1 MSLDEN
7 GKLDFDNFA
16 NSLEA
21 TVADTDLVF
30 EYIQLGGY
38 AVMFPIF
45 TAFGLG
51 LYVLMKITGKKKFHR
66 KGEEH
71 GSAKWAGSKEIKSL
85 LDKPQKP
92 KKEQSK
98 KNADKGE
105 TEKADTPKKPM
116 TKEEKET
123 ERKRQKD
130 LREKQKDEKKKA
142 KDALQDQKRK
152 EAQDKQEADKKRR
165 ADEKEVGIT
174 PLKKAWAT
182 AKSLVREFVSVFLS
196 LFSDKYKK
204 QKPFVK
210 DNNIILTNDVK
221 MSLNTRQTRK
231 NLNVMVIGGSGSG
244 KSRFFVKPNLMQANT
259 SYVCTDP
266 KGELIRST
274 GKMLEHYGYKI
285 KVFNLIDMLHSNNY
299 NPFNYIYDTE
309 GNYSTTAVIKMVN
322 VLMKNTQKEGGG
334 SGDQFWDDSTKALL
348 AALCFYLVECENKE
362 KQNFSEVMKLLK
374 KAEVKEGKEDFQSDL
389 DLIFDALENPD
400 KYKYDKDG
408 NNEQFKELNLI
419 DLAKSAKPAS
429 QYMCLKYYKDF
440 KKAAGDTAKSI
451 LISTA
456 VRLQAFNIP
465 EVMDLT
471 CCDNIHLE
479 MIGDEPTAMY
489 IIIPSSDDT
498 FNFLA
503 AMMYT
508 QLFDVLYDRA
518 NFKHG
523 GRLPFH
529 VRCLLDEFANIGT
542 IPRFEELLAT
552 MRSMEISANVIIQ
565 NLSQLKK
572 MYKDSW
578 ENVLGNCDSL
588 LFLGG
593 QEPTTLEHVSKM
605 LGKETIDTRSRNRT
619 RGRQGSTSEND
630 GILGRELMTVDEL
643 KVLKDNECILFVR
656 GIYPFFCDKFKIEK
670 HPNYALLEDSAK
682 ENAYLLSDIH
692 TVTAQS
698 DIQDDADN
706 GDLMTEPVEEDGT
719 DTKGDSSDISEKD
732 PDEDVEVVSVKNS
745 DLLAFNSN
753 HEHKQ
758 GQVIKKEIPK
768 KGPEPAV
775 VEKEDVIVI
784 SNQTSLKPP
793 YIEVEEESYL
803 DDF

>member
-1 MSLDEN
+1 MSRVPKKPDFVTISIYIVLAVFVIYFSAALGACFDLSLNED
-7 GKLDFDNFA
+7 GKADFDLLA
-16 NSLEA
+16 NSLES
-21 TVADTDLVF
+21 TLMNTDLIF
-30 EYIQLGGY
+30 EKIGEGGK
-38 AVMFPIF
+38 AMQFPIF
-45 TAFGLG
+45 TAFGIG
-51 LYVLMKITGKKKFHR
+51 LYALMKVTGKKKFHR

-71 GSAKWAGSKEIKSL
+71 GSARWANKKEIKSL
-85 LDKPQKP
+85 LDKPPKQKRKLADLFKCLFKCKPKP
-92 KKEQSK
+92 KKPPK
-98 KNADKGE
+98 PKKGE
-105 TEKADTPKKPM
+105 FI
-116 TKEEKET
+116 
-123 ERKRQKD
+123 
-130 LREKQKDEKKKA
+130 L
-142 KDALQDQKRK
+142 
-152 EAQDKQEADKKRR
+152 
-165 ADEKEVGIT
+165 
-174 PLKKAWAT
+174 
-182 AKSLVREFVSVFLS
+182 
-196 LFSDKYKK
+196 
-204 QKPFVK
+204 

-244 KSRFFVKPNLMQANT
+244 KSRFYVKLNLMQANT

-266 KGELIRST
+266 KGELLRST
-274 GKMLEHYGYKI
+274 GKMLESYGYKI
-285 KVFNLIDMLHSNNY
+285 KVFNLIDMAHSHNY
-299 NPFNYIYDTE
+299 NPFNYIYDVD

-334 SGDQFWDDSTKALL
+334 GGDQFWDDSTKALL
-348 AALCFYLVECENKE
+348 AALCFYLVECESKE
-362 KQNFSEVMKLLK
+362 MQNFSEVMKLLK
-374 KAEVKEGKEDFQSDL
+374 KAEVKEGKDEFQSDL
-389 DLIFDALENPD
+389 DLIFDALEHPE
-400 KYKYDKDG
+400 KYKSEDAAK
-408 NNEQFKELNLI
+408 NEQFKSLNLI
-419 DLAKSAKPAS
+419 DLAKNAKPVS

-465 EVMDLT
+465 DVMDLT

-479 MIGDEPTAMY
+479 MIGDEKTVMY

-523 GRLPFH
+523 GRLPIH
-529 VRCLLDEFANIGT
+529 VRCLLDEFANVGT

-593 QEPTTLEHVSKM
+593 QEPTTLEHISKT

-643 KVLKDNECILFVR
+643 KIMKDNECILFVR
-656 GIYPFFCDKFKIEK
+656 GIYPFFCDKFVIEK
-670 HPNYALLEDSAK
+670 HPNYKRLEDFDSQ
-682 ENAYLLSDIH
+682 NAYLIKDIETVKFNDEVETESDENIY
-692 TVTAQS
+692 S
-698 DIQDDADN
+698 
-706 GDLMTEPVEEDGT
+706 EPVEGSGDT
-719 DTKGDSSDISEKD
+719 DKTSS
-732 PDEDVEVVSVKNS
+732 EDVPKQQDEIEQSVAIE
-745 DLLAFNSN
+745 DIIG
-753 HEHKQ
+753 H
-758 GQVIKKEIPK
+758 QVHTANTRKPFPKDPK
-768 KGPEPAV
+768 KGSVAASLDDMDMVITAEPH
-775 VEKEDVIVI
+775 
-784 SNQTSLKPP
+784 LRPP
-793 YIEVEEESYL
+793 YTEVAEESYL
-803 DDF
+803 DDWDTI